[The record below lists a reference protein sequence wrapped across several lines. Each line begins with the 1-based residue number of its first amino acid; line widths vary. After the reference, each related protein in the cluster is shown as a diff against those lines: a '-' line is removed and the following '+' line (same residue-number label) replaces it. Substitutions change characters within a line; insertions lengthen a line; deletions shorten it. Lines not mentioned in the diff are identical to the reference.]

1 MHLQYTGYPIAND
14 ALYLTKEASGRSVQ
28 KTTAD
33 RAAAISF
40 CSPARD
46 VQEDCANACKEN
58 WSEDFGIDPMC
69 TNCPNLAPK
78 GWET

>member
-14 ALYLTKEASGRSVQ
+14 ALYLTQEASGRSLG

-33 RAAAISF
+33 RAAAIS
-40 CSPARD
+40 ARSSEPD
-46 VQEDCANACKEN
+46 IEEDCFNARKDN
-58 WSEDFGIDPMC
+58 SSEEFSIDPMC

-78 GWET
+78 G